1 MSWMIKGGSSSGSEQ
16 SPLDCPLSERA
27 QRGFA
32 TTKDDFASAAGW
44 DSVIDRWRRSPV
56 DNSTKSIKSWRASE
70 GVGAPPYEGVHP
82 LEGFG

>member
-1 MSWMIKGGSSSGSEQ
+1 
-16 SPLDCPLSERA
+16 
-27 QRGFA
+27 
-32 TTKDDFASAAGW
+32 
-44 DSVIDRWRRSPV
+44 V